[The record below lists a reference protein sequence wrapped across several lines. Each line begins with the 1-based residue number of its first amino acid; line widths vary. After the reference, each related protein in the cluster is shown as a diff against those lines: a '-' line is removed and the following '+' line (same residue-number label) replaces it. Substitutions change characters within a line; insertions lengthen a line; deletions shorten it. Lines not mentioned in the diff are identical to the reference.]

1 LPEIDTMKKRLL
13 LALLAASALLP
24 VTRSHAQSAPPN
36 TLVVLREIDADNYD
50 PARTT
55 SQSAGFVEYMMA
67 DTLVSMDWDQH
78 TIKAGLAES
87 WTVSPDGR
95 LYTFK
100 LRHGVTFCDGRPMT
114 AKDVIYS
121 INRWI
126 DPATRSPS
134 KWRAGPIKELR
145 AVDDYTLEYELNEPF
160 SELLTQLTMYFAS
173 VVDQATV
180 EKLGANFGVQG
191 FNGTGPFCW
200 ASWTPRQDL
209 VLTKHAGYNWGP
221 PIYKNPSPQVD
232 KVIFRVIPEANTR
245 LAAIQTGQ
253 ADVTQ
258 DIPPFALEGLRH
270 IPTVKLAQQPVYF
283 WDNFMGFKI
292 DKPVVSDPVIRRAVN
307 MAVDRAPIAHA
318 VFFGAGEPA
327 NALLNPKTTDFDPAT
342 VKLQPGLDPDAARKM
357 LDEAGWKLG
366 GDGIRVKDGVKAS
379 FTVYGIQT
387 TINNGMMQAVQADLH
402 RIGIDMH
409 IQLWDATV
417 AWGKLATQEFD
428 AFVMSYPYLSAT
440 DALSLYFPS
449 TNRPTPNRM
458 NWVDADTD
466 AGIIGARGAVTAEE
480 RAKLIGAVQEKIAS
494 SNVWVPL
501 VRQQLWVVSAKRVQG
516 VRPHGVY
523 GASLYKGLDISL
535 TP

>member
-1 LPEIDTMKKRLL
+1 MKKRIA
-13 LALLAASALLP
+13 LALWAASALVSSAP
-24 VTRSHAQSAPPN
+24 SGAQPAPPN
-36 TLVVLREIDADNYD
+36 TLVILREIDADNYD

-55 SQSAGFVEYMMA
+55 AQSAGWVDYMMA

-78 TIKAGLAES
+78 TVRPGLAES
-87 WTVSPDGR
+87 WTVSPDGK

-114 AKDVIYS
+114 ARDVAYS
-121 INRWI
+121 INRWA

-134 KWRAGPIKELR
+134 RWRAGQIKELR
-145 AVDDYTLEYELNEPF
+145 AVSDDTLEYELKEPF
-160 SELLTQLTMYFAS
+160 SELLIQLTMYFAS
-173 VVDQATV
+173 VVDEATV
-180 EKLGANFGVQG
+180 TKLGANFGVQG

-221 PIYKNPSPQVD
+221 PIYKNPSPELD
-232 KVIFRVIPEANTR
+232 KVIFRVIPEATTR

-258 DIPPFALEGLRH
+258 DIPMFALAGLRRM
-270 IPTVKLAQQPVYF
+270 PTVKLAEQPVYF
-283 WDNFMGFKI
+283 WDNFMGFKV
-292 DKPVVSDPVIRRAVN
+292 DKPVVSDPVIRQAVN
-307 MAVDRAPIAHA
+307 MAVDRAPIARA

-327 NALLNPKTTDFDPAT
+327 NALLNPKTGDFDPRTIA
-342 VKLQPGLDPDAARKM
+342 LQPGLDPEAARRM
-357 LDEAGWKLG
+357 LDDAGWKLG
-366 GDGIRVKDGVKAS
+366 SDGVRVKGEVKAS

-387 TINNGMMQAVQADLH
+387 TVNNGMMQAVQADLR
-402 RIGIDMH
+402 RIGIDMRV
-409 IQLWDATV
+409 QLWDATV

-449 TNRPTPNRM
+449 ANRPTPNRM

-466 AGIIGARGAVTAEE
+466 AGIIGARTAVTPEE
-480 RAKLIGAVQEKIAS
+480 RARLIGAVQEKIAQN
-494 SNVWVPL
+494 NVWVPL

-523 GASLYKGLDISL
+523 GAALYKGLDISL

>member
-1 LPEIDTMKKRLL
+1 MVKHLS
-13 LALLAASALLP
+13 LALLAASTLP
-24 VTRSHAQSAPPN
+24 GQAWPQAAPPN

-55 SQSAGFVEYMMA
+55 AQSAGWVDYMMA

-78 TIKAGLAES
+78 TIRPSLAES
-87 WTVSPDGR
+87 WTVSPDGKT
-95 LYTFK
+95 YTFK

-114 AKDVIYS
+114 AKDVAYS
-121 INRWI
+121 INRWT

-134 KWRAGPIKELR
+134 RWRAGQIKELR
-145 AVDDYTLEYELNEPF
+145 AVDDTTLEYELKEPF

-180 EKLGANFGVQG
+180 EKLGVNFGVQG

-209 VLTKHAGYNWGP
+209 VLTKHAGYDWGP

-232 KVIFRVIPEANTR
+232 KVIYRVIPESNTR

-258 DIPPFALEGLRH
+258 DIPLFALDGLRR
-270 IPTVKLAQQPVYF
+270 IPTVKLAQQPIYF

-307 MAVDRAPIAHA
+307 MAVNRAPIVRA

-327 NALLNPKTTDFDPAT
+327 TAILNPKTSDFDPAIT
-342 VKLQPGLDPDAARKM
+342 ALQPALAPDAARHA
-357 LDEAGWKLG
+357 LATAGWKPG
-366 GDGIRVKDGVKAS
+366 EDGIREKDGQRAV

-387 TINNGMMQAVQADLH
+387 AINNGMLQAMQADLR

-409 IQLWDATV
+409 VQLWDATV
-417 AWGKLATQEFD
+417 AWGKLATQEFA
-428 AFVMSYPYLSAT
+428 AFVMS
-440 DALSLYFPS
+440 
-449 TNRPTPNRM
+449 
-458 NWVDADTD
+458 
-466 AGIIGARGAVTAEE
+466 
-480 RAKLIGAVQEKIAS
+480 
-494 SNVWVPL
+494 
-501 VRQQLWVVSAKRVQG
+501 
-516 VRPHGVY
+516 
-523 GASLYKGLDISL
+523 
-535 TP
+535 

>member
-1 LPEIDTMKKRLL
+1 MPG
-13 LALLAASALLP
+13 
-24 VTRSHAQSAPPN
+24 PN

-55 SQSAGFVEYMMA
+55 AQSAGWVDYMMA

-78 TIKAGLAES
+78 TIRPGLAES
-87 WTVSPDGR
+87 WTVSPDGKT
-95 LYTFK
+95 YTFK

-114 AKDVIYS
+114 AKDVAYS
-121 INRWI
+121 INRWT

-134 KWRAGPIKELR
+134 RWRAGQIKELR
-145 AVDDYTLEYELNEPF
+145 AVDDTTLEYELKEPF

-180 EKLGANFGVQG
+180 EKLGVNFGVQG

-209 VLTKHAGYNWGP
+209 VLTKHAGYDWGP

-232 KVIFRVIPEANTR
+232 KVIYRVIPESNTR

-258 DIPPFALEGLRH
+258 DIPLFALDGLRR
-270 IPTVKLAQQPVYF
+270 IPTVKLAQQPIYF

-307 MAVDRAPIAHA
+307 MAVNRAPIVRA

-327 NALLNPKTTDFDPAT
+327 TAILNPKTSDFDPAIT
-342 VKLQPGLDPDAARKM
+342 ALQPALDPDAARHD
-357 LDEAGWKLG
+357 LDAAGWKPG
-366 GDGIRVKDGVKAS
+366 EDGIREKDGQRAV

-387 TINNGMMQAVQADLH
+387 AINNGMLQAMQADLR

-409 IQLWDATV
+409 VQLWDATV

-440 DALSLYFPS
+440 DALSLYFAS
-449 TNRPTPNRM
+449 ANRPTPNRM

-466 AGIIGARGAVTAEE
+466 QWLLGARTATDPAR
-480 RAKLIGAVQEKIAS
+480 RAQLIGDVQEKITKD
-494 SNVWVPL
+494 NVWVPL

-516 VRPHGVY
+516 VRPHGIY
-523 GASLYKGLDISL
+523 GSALYKGLDISL

>member
-1 LPEIDTMKKRLL
+1 MKKRLL

-24 VTRSHAQSAPPN
+24 VARSHAQSAPPN

-55 SQSAGFVEYMMA
+55 SQSAGFAIYMMA

-78 TIKAGLAES
+78 TIKPGLAES
-87 WTVSPDGR
+87 WTVSPDGK

-145 AVDDYTLEYELNEPF
+145 APDDYTLEYELKEPF

-173 VVDQATV
+173 IVDQPTV

-191 FNGTGPFCW
+191 FNATGPYCW
-200 ASWTPRQDL
+200 SSWTPRQEM

-221 PIYKNPSPQVD
+221 PIYKNPSPQLD
-232 KVIFRVIPEANTR
+232 RVIFRVIPEANTR

-292 DKPVVSDPVIRRAVN
+292 DKPVVSDPVIRKAVN

-327 NALLNPKTTDFDPAT
+327 DALLNPKTTDFDPAT
-342 VKLQPGLDPDAARKM
+342 TKLQPSLDPDGARKM
-357 LDEAGWKLG
+357 LDDAGWKLG
-366 GDGIRVKDGVKAS
+366 SDGIRVKDGVKAS

-387 TINNGMMQAVQADLH
+387 TLNNGMMQAVQADLH

-417 AWGKLATQEFD
+417 AWGKLATQDFD

-466 AGIIGARGAVTAEE
+466 AGIIGARGAVTPEQ